1 MGKTFRRVVT
11 SADTILLVNP
21 SVTSDKKV
29 ELIVQQT
36 GTLQKTMT
44 VTNPNLK
51 QTEKTESLIQSM
63 TTTTDGTESQRESE
77 ELEFDDSS
85 IVDYDLDY
93 TVQY

>member
-1 MGKTFRRVVT
+1 MVT

-51 QTEKTESLIQSM
+51 QTEKTESSIQNM

-85 IVDYDLDY
+85 VVDYDLDY

>member
-1 MGKTFRRVVT
+1 MGKTFRRGGNERGYY
-11 SADTILLVNP
+11 SFGKSIR
-21 SVTSDKKV
+21 DKRQKV

-85 IVDYDLDY
+85 IVDYDLI

>member
-1 MGKTFRRVVT
+1 
-11 SADTILLVNP
+11 
-21 SVTSDKKV
+21 VTSDKKV

-51 QTEKTESLIQSM
+51 QTEKTESSIQNM

-85 IVDYDLDY
+85 VVDYDLDY

>member
-1 MGKTFRRVVT
+1 MVT

-63 TTTTDGTESQRESE
+63 TTTADGTESQRESE

>member
-1 MGKTFRRVVT
+1 
-11 SADTILLVNP
+11 
-21 SVTSDKKV
+21 
-29 ELIVQQT
+29 
-36 GTLQKTMT
+36 MT

-63 TTTTDGTESQRESE
+63 TTTADGTESQRESE

>member
-1 MGKTFRRVVT
+1 MVT

-51 QTEKTESLIQSM
+51 QTEKTESSIQNLTM
-63 TTTTDGTESQRESE
+63 TTDGIESQRESE

-85 IVDYDLDY
+85 VVDYDLDY

>member
-1 MGKTFRRVVT
+1 MVT

-21 SVTSDKKV
+21 SVTNDKKV

-51 QTEKTESLIQSM
+51 QTEKTESLIQNM
-63 TTTTDGTESQRESE
+63 TTTVDGTESQRESE

>member
-1 MGKTFRRVVT
+1 M
-11 SADTILLVNP
+11 VNP

-51 QTEKTESLIQSM
+51 QTEKTESSIQNM

-85 IVDYDLDY
+85 VVDYDLDY

>member
-1 MGKTFRRVVT
+1 
-11 SADTILLVNP
+11 
-21 SVTSDKKV
+21 
-29 ELIVQQT
+29 
-36 GTLQKTMT
+36 MT

-85 IVDYDLDY
+85 IVDYDLITQFNTNQMDFDNESY
-93 TVQY
+93 ETKFNRGLDLFIESVLKPGP